1 MYEEVDIREIK
12 KDLKRKFSIDSEII
26 HSDLINGLGINNTY
40 FNWRNYKEI
49 DEVEFEL
56 AKIVDYIQKEYEC
69 FCEYL
74 TLESDYEVIFNI
86 Y

>member
-1 MYEEVDIREIK
+1 MYEEVDIREVR
-12 KDLKRKFSIDSEII
+12 KDLKRKFNINSEII
-26 HSDLINGLGINNTY
+26 HSDLINGLGVNNIY
-40 FNWRNYKEI
+40 FNWEDCKEC

-56 AKIVDYIQKEYEC
+56 TEIVDYIQKEYGC